1 MSGGQSLAGHKNMS
15 RFRDC
20 PQLTRW
26 NRTLDA
32 VREPPNRAPGP
43 LADTISREEGLAFL
57 AKLQQLDRDAW
68 DRFYLQHRR
77 LVRGVVAGYLGY
89 SADLDDVA
97 QQVFMTAV
105 SLVQSARVKLHGDE
119 SGLRAW
125 LATIAENLART
136 EETRRRKSAP
146 GSDPWPADICAG
158 PSPDPVAIQTFRR
171 AQQVLAELPPRL
183 RTPWLLR
190 NLEHMTVDEIAV
202 ATGVSAATVKRR
214 LASAAKRFAQLVA
227 RDPILSDYLEKGC
240 ST

>member
-1 MSGGQSLAGHKNMS
+1 MS
-15 RFRDC
+15 RFRDRS
-20 PQLTRW
+20 QLAHW

-43 LADTISREEGLAFL
+43 LADTNSREDYPAFL
-57 AKLQQLDRDAW
+57 GQLQELDRDAW

-77 LVRGVVAGYLGY
+77 LVRGVVAGHLGY

-105 SLVQSARVKLHGDE
+105 SLVQSNRVKLHGDE

-136 EETRRRKSAP
+136 EETRRRKSAR
-146 GSDPWPADICAG
+146 GSEQWPADVCTG
-158 PSPDPVAIQTFRR
+158 PSPDPVAVQTFRR
-171 AQQVLAELPPRL
+171 AQQLLAELPPRL

-190 NLEHMTVDEIAV
+190 NLEHMTVDEIAL
-202 ATGVSAATVKRR
+202 ATDVSAATVKRR
-214 LASAAKRFAQLVA
+214 LASAGKRFARLVA

-240 ST
+240 SA